1 VIAVTSENEFLRQL
15 DPTSRRMSLEGLEAV
30 ELYGAQMEHNLEVL
44 AQQATLLQAALAERT
59 QLMRQIVA
67 CVAEQEEL
75 LREIESSRRIIRG
88 MV

>member
-15 DPTSRRMSLEGLEAV
+15 DPTSRRMSLEGLEAL
-30 ELYGAQMEHNLEVL
+30 ELYGAQMEHNLEGL
-44 AQQATLLQAALAERT
+44 ARQAALLQAALADRT
-59 QLMRQIVA
+59 ELMRRIVA

-75 LREIESSRRIIRG
+75 LREIESSRKIVRK